1 MSAHPPLDARALVIV
16 ASTRA
21 AAGVYEDRS
30 GPVLVEGIAGLGFR
44 ADGPVVV
51 ADGAPLDAALR
62 KAVADGY
69 DLVVTS
75 GGTGVS
81 PTDATP
87 DLTAALIDKPV
98 PGIAETLRA
107 QAVASGVSMG
117 MLSRGVAGF
126 SGSTLIVNVAGSVG
140 AARDAVAVL
149 APILEH
155 TIGQFRGTDH

>member
-1 MSAHPPLDARALVIV
+1 MSTHPPLDARALVIV

-30 GPVLVEGIAGLGFR
+30 GPVLVEGLAGLGF
-44 ADGPVVV
+44 ATEGPVVV
-51 ADGAPLDAALR
+51 ADGAPFDAALR

-69 DLVVTS
+69 DLVITS

-87 DLTAALIDKPV
+87 ERSAALIDKPV
-98 PGIAETLRA
+98 PGIAEALRA
-107 QAVASGVSMG
+107 QAVAGGVPMG

-126 SGSTLIVNVAGSVG
+126 AGPTLIVNIAGSAG
-140 AARDAVAVL
+140 AARDAVTVL